1 MRTLVLAL
9 LLSAT
14 FSGCTTGSAG
24 TGESAYVWYKGS
36 LETVFQHPLDKVAA
50 ATRTAL
56 EKLDLVAIDSAVD
69 GLEGKLSARMASG
82 SKVTVKLK
90 ALDLASTNVSVRVG
104 TFGDKAASEQI
115 IRYIDR
121 ELNG

>member
-1 MRTLVLAL
+1 MRTIVLAL

-14 FSGCTTGSAG
+14 VSGCTTGSAG
-24 TGESAYVWYKGS
+24 TDEATYVWYKGT
-36 LETVFQHPLDKVAA
+36 LETVFHHPLDTVGA

-104 TFGDKAASEQI
+104 TFGDEAASEQI